1 MSVAR
6 RQPRFAAA
14 WQGPPVDTAT
24 GFAIAL
30 PDVAGRGSRST
41 IGEVVPSG
49 PPPTPRPPG
58 RVLLRIAGAATQLAS
73 GACLLIGTIGLVLI
87 EQNQA
92 GSLSAV
98 AAWLLA
104 AMAGLVVGGLIYRG
118 GLVAM
123 LIAAAIDGGFG
134 AVLATFDHGALGR
147 MLKILRPTDV
157 AAVHGTLTVAGF
169 AMLAAGVVCLAAVP
183 HGIRY
188 AKWFR
193 DAAAGRS
200 TVTTSRGFPPP
211 PVPARTAVYIIPA
224 EDRPGWRRRVYVAL
238 GAGAILVGIGV
249 GALVSSTGSG
259 LELPGERV
267 GSAAGS
273 AATGSA
279 ATRAGTSRTGSAAP
293 SASGTAAT
301 PAAGPEPSAG
311 SAAADAHPAV
321 AVSSGATDPRAPAGT
336 PTTAASGSG
345 SSDPGSSGTASGTA
359 SGTGSSGDGRA
370 ITVAP
375 AGTVQDLVLAQHAAI
390 AAADRTA
397 LTALLSSTAFGF
409 GIDAPE
415 LADGRD
421 AVSAQIVHDLG
432 DPPAGGFTVDSHAIA
447 IGEDHGHAW
456 IAEQL
461 DISAPGQGPRS
472 IAISELAAA
481 IDGRWQIVALH
492 WGVPVDDA
500 TAERLAILSRL
511 PVPARIADRHDAAD
525 LDQAVRAAFASRT
538 AFAEARSERSD
549 AFNFGSGGERAHG
562 GAVIKRIFSKLR
574 AEIRIHDG
582 VRVASGASWDP
593 AQSTAP
599 WIGWAALNVDYT
611 ARTRAATDVTQTFR
625 VLAILRREADGWK
638 IVQTQWSNAGPV
650 R

>member
-1 MSVAR
+1 
-6 RQPRFAAA
+6 
-14 WQGPPVDTAT
+14 
-24 GFAIAL
+24 
-30 PDVAGRGSRST
+30 
-41 IGEVVPSG
+41 
-49 PPPTPRPPG
+49 
-58 RVLLRIAGAATQLAS
+58 VLLRIAGAATQLAS

-147 MLKILRPTDV
+147 LLKILRPADV

-188 AKWFR
+188 ANWFR

-211 PVPARTAVYIIPA
+211 PAPARTAVYIIPA
-224 EDRPGWRRRVYVAL
+224 EDKPGWRRRVYVAL

-249 GALVSSTGSG
+249 GALVSSTGAG

-267 GSAAGS
+267 GSA
-273 AATGSA
+273 TGSA
-279 ATRAGTSRTGSAAP
+279 ATRAGASRTGSAAP

-301 PAAGPEPSAG
+301 PAAGTDPSAG

-321 AVSSGATDPRAPAGT
+321 AVASGATDPRASAGT
-336 PTTAASGSG
+336 PTPASG
-345 SSDPGSSGTASGTA
+345 DPASGTPASGDPA
-359 SGTGSSGDGRA
+359 SGTPASGDPASGTPASGTSASGDGRA

-397 LTALLSSTAFGF
+397 LTALLSSTAFAF
-409 GIDAPE
+409 GVDATE

-461 DISAPGQGPRS
+461 DISAPGRDPRS

-511 PVPARIADRHDAAD
+511 PVPARIADRHDTAD

-538 AFAEARSERSD
+538 AFADARSERSD

-562 GAVIKRIFSKLR
+562 GAVIKRIFGKLR

-593 AQSTAP
+593 TQSAAP

-611 ARTRAATDVTQTFR
+611 AKTRAATDVTQTFR

>member
-1 MSVAR
+1 V
-6 RQPRFAAA
+6 
-14 WQGPPVDTAT
+14 
-24 GFAIAL
+24 
-30 PDVAGRGSRST
+30 
-41 IGEVVPSG
+41 
-49 PPPTPRPPG
+49 
-58 RVLLRIAGAATQLAS
+58 
-73 GACLLIGTIGLVLI
+73 
-87 EQNQA
+87 
-92 GSLSAV
+92 
-98 AAWLLA
+98 
-104 AMAGLVVGGLIYRG
+104 
-118 GLVAM
+118 
-123 LIAAAIDGGFG
+123 
-134 AVLATFDHGALGR
+134 
-147 MLKILRPTDV
+147 
-157 AAVHGTLTVAGF
+157 
-169 AMLAAGVVCLAAVP
+169 
-183 HGIRY
+183 
-188 AKWFR
+188 
-193 DAAAGRS
+193 
-200 TVTTSRGFPPP
+200 
-211 PVPARTAVYIIPA
+211 
-224 EDRPGWRRRVYVAL
+224 
-238 GAGAILVGIGV
+238 
-249 GALVSSTGSG
+249 
-259 LELPGERV
+259 
-267 GSAAGS
+267 
-273 AATGSA
+273 
-279 ATRAGTSRTGSAAP
+279 
-293 SASGTAAT
+293 
-301 PAAGPEPSAG
+301 PSAG
-311 SAAADAHPAV
+311 SATADSHPAV
-321 AVSSGATDPRAPAGT
+321 AVSSGATDPRASVGA
-336 PTTAASGSG
+336 PTTA
-345 SSDPGSSGTASGTA
+345 SSDPASGA
-359 SGTGSSGDGRA
+359 SASGDGRA

-397 LTALLSSTAFGF
+397 LTALLSSTAFAF
-409 GIDAPE
+409 GLDASE

-432 DPPAGGFTVDSHAIA
+432 DPPAGGFTVDSRAIA

-461 DISAPGQGPRS
+461 DISAPGRDPRS

-538 AFAEARSERSD
+538 AFADARSERGD

-593 AQSTAP
+593 AQKAAP